1 MRSSSFFSTVL
12 RWRLTVI
19 VALLTIAAVAVG
31 LVQLFR
37 IDIQDQSHLV
47 SASCR
52 ARVGQ
57 GAEVMIAGFTIQEH
71 LQTIVVRAVGPS
83 LKSYGVAGTVADTQ
97 LRVIRQSDG
106 QEIARNDDWCVPG
119 NKRLQTDLSA
129 YAPQDPREAACV
141 LQLLRPGAYTVVI
154 EGKGGAQGIAMV
166 EIFRVKN

>member
-52 ARVGQ
+52 ARSKIGS
-57 GAEVMIAGFTIQEH
+57 M
-71 LQTIVVRAVGPS
+71 
-83 LKSYGVAGTVADTQ
+83 
-97 LRVIRQSDG
+97 
-106 QEIARNDDWCVPG
+106 
-119 NKRLQTDLSA
+119 
-129 YAPQDPREAACV
+129 
-141 LQLLRPGAYTVVI
+141 RPP
-154 EGKGGAQGIAMV
+154 
-166 EIFRVKN
+166 